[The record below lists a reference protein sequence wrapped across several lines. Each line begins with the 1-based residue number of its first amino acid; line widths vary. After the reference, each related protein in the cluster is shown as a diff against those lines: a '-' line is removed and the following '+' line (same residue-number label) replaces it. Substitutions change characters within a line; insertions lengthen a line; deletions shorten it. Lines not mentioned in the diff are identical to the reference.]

1 MSQEKINAEH
11 SGSKAMPNHPRDIA
25 ELAALV
31 VSRFAPHEPGGEEN
45 GTLMIFV
52 WQDCAMTIKF
62 PSGRRMYVQPGD
74 GQSLDS
80 TVHEIAVQAITKYCQ
95 GAGIAVAEIR
105 VHMVPPE
112 ASTGEQIFAW
122 FQSIPG
128 ISISV
133 LPAEEIGFGGPL
145 PPAGEAG

>member
-1 MSQEKINAEH
+1 VPKKRTKRERCD
-11 SGSKAMPNHPRDIA
+11 SKAMPNHPRDIA

-31 VSRFAPHEPGGEEN
+31 VGNLMSDEPGEAGRA
-45 GTLMIFV
+45 LMIFV

-62 PSGRRMYVQPGD
+62 PGGEKMYVVPDYGHTID
-74 GQSLDS
+74 CA
-80 TVHEIAVQAITKYCQ
+80 VHEVAVGAITEYCQ

-133 LPAEEIGFGGPL
+133 LPPEEIGFGGPL

>member
-1 MSQEKINAEH
+1 VI
-11 SGSKAMPNHPRDIA
+11 IA

-31 VSRFAPHEPGGEEN
+31 VNSFTPHEPGGEEN

-52 WQDCAMTIKF
+52 WRDCAMTIKF
-62 PSGRRMYVQPGD
+62 PSGRRMYVQSGE

-80 TVHEIAVQAITKYCQ
+80 TIHEIAVQAITKYCQ

-112 ASTGEQIFAW
+112 ASTGEQIHAW
-122 FQSIPG
+122 LQALPG
-128 ISISV
+128 ISITV
-133 LPAEEIGFGGPL
+133 LPPEGIGFGGPV
-145 PPAGEAG
+145 PPAGQAG

>member
-1 MSQEKINAEH
+1 MSKKKTKRKR
-11 SGSKAMPNHPRDIA
+11 SGSKAMPKHPRDIA
-25 ELAALV
+25 DLAALV
-31 VSRFAPHEPGGEEN
+31 LSNLTTDDPGEGN
-45 GTLMIFV
+45 GTLMISV
-52 WQDCAMTIKF
+52 WRDCAMTIKF
-62 PSGRRMYVQPGD
+62 PSGRRMYVSPAHR
-74 GQSLDS
+74 QSLDA
-80 TVHEIAVQAITKYCQ
+80 TVHQLAVEAITKYCQ

-128 ISISV
+128 ISCTV
-133 LPAEEIGFGGPL
+133 LPPEGIGFGGPV